1 MFVVSKL
8 PRTYTLA
15 VKENI
20 IKKSTFSSWRHER
33 QVCQSLQSQRG
44 GWGPN
49 YFHYEEA
56 HKRSCSFSFVS
67 FCRLLDTAALNNP
80 RVFFPNRW
88 RKFLRKNILLRSGLL
103 LPAIFLGM
111 INWRS
116 SVSCVSSFSIICQK
130 YSIIYGTKGTSKLF
144 SILWSTI
151 LLKSWFVTEQMYIN
165 ISKVSKFL
173 DIDRFHRS
181 TEKQRYAKRV
191 RKEKDILKTKK
202 IKLLK
207 NYRRSLGPLLW
218 VFESNKCDDSR
229 AVATL
234 LLQRKNFK
242 DV

>member
-20 IKKSTFSSWRHER
+20 IKKSKFSSWRHER

-49 YFHYEEA
+49 FFHYEKA
-56 HKRSCSFSFVS
+56 HKRSFSFSFVS
-67 FCRLLDTAALNNP
+67 FWTLLDTAALNNP

-103 LPAIFLGM
+103 LPAIVLCM

-130 YSIIYGTKGTSKLF
+130 YSIIQYTVLNALPNF
-144 SILWSTI
+144 FIILWSTM
-151 LLKSWFVTEQMYIN
+151 LLTSWFVTEQMYIN

-173 DIDRFHRS
+173 DIECFHRS
-181 TEKQRYAKRV
+181 TEKLTA
-191 RKEKDILKTKK
+191 L
-202 IKLLK
+202 
-207 NYRRSLGPLLW
+207 
-218 VFESNKCDDSR
+218 C
-229 AVATL
+229 
-234 LLQRKNFK
+234 
-242 DV
+242 